1 MAQKGYLSTRIY
13 TSRGSI
19 PIEGASVTVIKN
31 NGDRQ
36 NIIARRTTD
45 RNGQIVL
52 VTIDAPDSELSLSP
66 GNEDVFAVVD
76 VRIDKENFY
85 TVIIKDVQI
94 FGGQTTLVDT
104 PLIPIIEN
112 EDFENRAEEFTETP
126 QNL

>member
-36 NIIARRTTD
+36 NIIARRITD
-45 RNGQIVL
+45 RNGQIAL

-76 VRIDKENFY
+76 VRIDKEDFY
-85 TVIIKDVQI
+85 TVIIKDVQV

-104 PLIPIIEN
+104 PLIPLIEN
-112 EDFENRAEEFTETP
+112 EDHTERAEEFTETP